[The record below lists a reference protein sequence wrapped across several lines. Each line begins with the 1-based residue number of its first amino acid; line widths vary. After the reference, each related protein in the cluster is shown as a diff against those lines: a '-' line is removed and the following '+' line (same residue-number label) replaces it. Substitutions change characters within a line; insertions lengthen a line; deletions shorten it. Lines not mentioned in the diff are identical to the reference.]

1 MGNRFSIEERVR
13 WSDVDYAGIVFYG
26 SYLRF
31 VEIAETEMFRS
42 AGLAAK
48 EMYDHYGIWLPR
60 VQIHVDFRRPAGLDE
75 LLRVESWIASIGT
88 KSITV
93 RFEVF
98 SAIAKILILEART
111 TMVTVRRDT
120 FEATPV
126 PDAIRDHLAPY
137 SIPE

>member
-1 MGNRFSIEERVR
+1 MGQRFAIEERVR

-31 VEIAETEMFRS
+31 VEIAETELFRH

-48 EMYDHYGIWLPR
+48 EMYDGYGLWLPR
-60 VQIHVDFRRPAGLDE
+60 VQIHVDFRNPAGLDE
-75 LLRVESWIASIGT
+75 LLRVESWIARIGG

-93 RFEVF
+93 HFEVR
-98 SAIAKILILEART
+98 SAARGTLILEAHT

-120 FEATPV
+120 FESIPV
-126 PDAIRDHLAPY
+126 PEPIREKLSPY
-137 SIPE
+137 LIEL

>member
-1 MGNRFSIEERVR
+1 MKRFAAEERVR
-13 WSDVDYAGIVFYG
+13 WSDVDFAGIVFYG

-31 VEIAETEMFRS
+31 VEIAETELFRG

-60 VQIHVDFRRPAGLDE
+60 VQIHVDFRNPASLDE
-75 LLRVESWIASIGT
+75 LLRVESWIARIGT

-93 RFEVF
+93 NFEVR
-98 SAIAKILILEART
+98 SVSRELLILEAHT

-120 FEATPV
+120 FEPISV
-126 PDAIRDHLAPY
+126 PETIREQLLPYLA
-137 SIPE
+137 EA